1 MVKIEYKNIF
11 DVELNWKTL
20 SLLAFLAIFP
30 NVLGLF
36 HTSLFGIRIHFFQY
50 LIFLAAVIYGPVGG
64 AISGAFGSLWTAV
77 ALHNPYIVIGN
88 ILLGFFVGYFFKKG
102 LNIML
107 AVLFAYLIQL
117 PWLWVTD
124 IYLASMPVAVVKG
137 VVVGLFVS
145 NMVFAL
151 VTIATWKK
159 VRESVV

>member
-1 MVKIEYKNIF
+1 VVKIEYKNIF
-11 DVELNWKTL
+11 DIEFNWKTL

-50 LIFLAAVIYGPVGG
+50 LIFLAAVIYGPIGG
-64 AISGAFGSLWTAV
+64 AISGAFGSLWTAA
-77 ALHNPYIVIGN
+77 ALHNPYIVVGN
-88 ILLGFFVGYFFKKG
+88 IILGSLVGFFFKKK

-107 AVLFAYLIQL
+107 AVLLAYLIQI

-124 IYLASMPVAVVKG
+124 IYLAGMPVAVVKG
-137 VVVGLFVS
+137 VVAGLFVS

-151 VTIATWKK
+151 ITMATWKK
-159 VRESVV
+159 VKAVVV